1 MCDWD
6 EIFKKTK
13 KYFSIKENSFSE
25 YVTNSRDPNK
35 LDSFKSELLFA
46 FIFNWLQENKSL
58 DIKLMKQVG
67 ENHPDLK
74 LKVNGKVTHV
84 EVTKITKY
92 DNRFR
97 EKRFDSHSPQDII
110 EQDKV
115 KLFVTSKLCEK
126 SEQYKK
132 WTSNGVIKD
141 SDSKIIAI
149 DMGRL
154 FPASVSSSLLF
165 AAYNFFKDELELN
178 INKKTGKP
186 QGRGIPISRNKMQ
199 KLKKDKNDEYKLID
213 INHDDILHK
222 LITSNINGIIAY
234 HSGLPE
240 SIHII
245 SINNDPLMDMLYLQL
260 AFKQDIDVKILR
272 HGIIIEQKNQHAG

>member
-13 KYFSIKENSFSE
+13 KYFSIKENSFYK
-25 YVTNSRDPNK
+25 YVTNSPDTNK
-35 LDSFKSELLFA
+35 LESFKSELLFA
-46 FIFNWLQENKSL
+46 FIFIRLQEKKPL
-58 DIKLMKQVG
+58 DIKIMKQVG

-97 EKRFDSHSPQDII
+97 EKIFDSHCPQDVI

-126 SEQYKK
+126 SEQFKK
-132 WTSNGVIKD
+132 WISKGIIKD

-149 DMGRL
+149 DMGQL
-154 FPASVSSSLLF
+154 FPACVSGSLLF

-178 INKKTGKP
+178 INQKTGEP
-186 QGRGIPISRNKMQ
+186 QGKGIPIARNKMQ
-199 KLKKDKNDEYKLID
+199 KLKKDKNNEYKLIN
-213 INHDDILHK
+213 IVHDDILHK
-222 LITSNINGIIAY
+222 LIISKITGIIAY
-234 HSGLPE
+234 HSGIPE

-245 SINNDPLMDMLYLQL
+245 SINNDPLMDMLYSQ
-260 AFKQDIDVKILR
+260 FVFTQNMDIQILR
-272 HGIIIEQKNQHAG
+272 HGITAE